1 MEKYGFV
8 CHDTLLAHLCSII
21 KLHYSV
27 KLAFIFHYICAT
39 RLGAPAGGGGI
50 VIAVWEYIRLQVFV
64 VRFAGKACG
73 TVFLDAS
80 LAKYRCVLI
89 VFIVA
94 FIDNSCSACT
104 KAGIADLR
112 IATA

>member
-39 RLGAPAGGGGI
+39 RLGAPAGGGGVI
-50 VIAVWEYIRLQVFV
+50 IAVWEYIRLQVFV
-64 VRFAGKACG
+64 VGLAGEARG
-73 TVFLDAS
+73 AVFLYAS
-80 LAKYRCVLI
+80 LPKYHCVLFVPI
-89 VFIVA
+89 VHLFREYIC
-94 FIDNSCSACT
+94 FH
-104 KAGIADLR
+104 
-112 IATA
+112 